1 MFKSKSNQNF
11 CNTYQPS
18 WDKIYSMGS
27 SRQYFGNNAHWIPM
41 PLHDLIIS
49 IVKEIIMNNYS
60 FFQVVGGDGGSLI
73 WLSYIYYFKILP

>member
-49 IVKEIIMNNYS
+49 SVKEIIMNNYS
-60 FFQVVGGDGGSLI
+60 FFQVVGGDGVFDMIVL
-73 WLSYIYYFKILP
+73 YILF